1 MARQK
6 PAPTASTPALRVLD
20 RAGVAHEVL
29 EYQHDERSGQG
40 FGEEAAAKLGLD
52 ATVVFKTLMVTLP
65 DDSLAAGVV
74 PVAGTLDL
82 RALASALGV
91 KKVTM
96 ADPDVAQRRTGY
108 VLGGI
113 SPMGQRHHAA
123 VVIDSSALDR
133 DHVLVSGGRRG
144 LDVRM
149 TPQDLVAVTQ
159 ARVAPIA
166 GPRTR
171 S

>member
-1 MARQK
+1 MTRKK
-6 PAPTASTPALRVLD
+6 PAHTASTPALHALE
-20 RAGVAHEVL
+20 RAGIEHEVL
-29 EYQHDERSGQG
+29 EYEHDERSGLG
-40 FGEEAAAKLGLD
+40 FGEEAAEKLGLD
-52 ATVVFKTLMVTLP
+52 ATVVFKTLMVVLP
-65 DDSLAAGVV
+65 DDSLAAAVV

-96 ADPDVAQRRTGY
+96 AEPALAQRRTGY

-113 SPMGQRHHAA
+113 SPMGQRHQAV
-123 VVIDSSALDR
+123 VVIDYSALAL

-144 LDVRM
+144 LDVRLA
-149 TPQDLVAVTQ
+149 PRDLVTLTQ

-166 GPRTR
+166 AL
-171 S
+171 

>member
-1 MARQK
+1 MARKK
-6 PAPTASTPALRVLD
+6 PAPTVSTPALRALD
-20 RAGVAHEVL
+20 RAGVEYEVL
-29 EYQHDERSGQG
+29 EYEHDERSGRG
-40 FGEEAAAKLGLD
+40 FGEEAAEKLGLD

-91 KKVTM
+91 KKVAM
-96 ADPDVAQRRTGY
+96 AEPALAQRRTGY

-113 SPMGQRHHAA
+113 SPMGQRHQAA
-123 VVIDSSALDR
+123 VVIDSSALALE
-133 DHVLVSGGRRG
+133 HVLVSGGRRG
-144 LDVRM
+144 LDVRLA
-149 TPQDLVAVTQ
+149 PQDLVAVTQ

-166 GPRTR
+166 AP
-171 S
+171 

>member
-20 RAGVAHEVL
+20 RADVAHEVL
-29 EYQHDERSGQG
+29 EYEHDERSGQG
-40 FGEEAAAKLGLD
+40 FGEEAAEKLGLD

-65 DDSLAAGVV
+65 DESLAAGVV

-91 KKVTM
+91 KKVTL
-96 ADPDVAQRRTGY
+96 ADPVVAQRRTGY

-113 SPMGQRHHAA
+113 SPMGQRHQTA
-123 VVIDSSALDR
+123 VVIDASALEL

-144 LDVRM
+144 LDVKL
-149 TPQDLVAVTQ
+149 TPQDLVTVTQ

-166 GPRTR
+166 AP
-171 S
+171 

>member
-1 MARQK
+1 MTRKK
-6 PAPTASTPALRVLD
+6 PAHSASTPALHALE
-20 RAGVAHEVL
+20 RAGIEHEVL
-29 EYQHDERSGQG
+29 EYEHDERSGLG
-40 FGEEAAAKLGLD
+40 FGEEAAEKLGLD
-52 ATVVFKTLMVTLP
+52 ATVVFKTLMVALP
-65 DDSLAAGVV
+65 DDSLAAAVV

-96 ADPDVAQRRTGY
+96 AEPALAQRRTGY

-113 SPMGQRHHAA
+113 SPMGQRHQTV
-123 VVIDSSALDR
+123 VVIDYSALAL

-144 LDVRM
+144 LDVRLA
-149 TPQDLVAVTQ
+149 PRDLVTLTQ

-166 GPRTR
+166 AL
-171 S
+171 